1 MVALANSQAFVEAQG
16 GLVLDGLVTLLYP
29 VKNLPMDNAIQWH
42 LELKVSNST
51 SQEQGLEFM
60 HPSEIMGRSDIPSW
74 LKQLDPK
81 KLSDSRLFLG
91 WTSKAQVLL
100 GTADNFASIVDVSGA
115 FDSELT
121 RCVKTFGG
129 SAGIGMQGFASL
141 SATISGTRSVV
152 ASGISGIESKE
163 DDAVM
168 LFLANGIKNH
178 VIIYNDDEETGW
190 LIPQTTTFLFL
201 VQIYLLR
208 QPRGLEDLPSELL
221 SLPAHDGGQAA
232 FETLSRIKDSK
243 ANLNG
248 IDLWPLIKET
258 CHHLFHVSHELRQIY
273 TDARN
278 AFEVAPDF
286 IFEVELVDVALKE
299 ASMPVK
305 KAKVSSPWAHLAEHQ
320 PCVVLFC
327 KSLGQAIVSSS
338 LAGLCSNWRSVPPGS
353 RYLVATGPSILH
365 MLQKRTRKE
374 VSRLADKITWDFE
387 QPGRSTAPTSH
398 PDQMFSPSDLE
409 IRNPVG

>member
-1 MVALANSQAFVEAQG
+1 
-16 GLVLDGLVTLLYP
+16 
-29 VKNLPMDNAIQWH
+29 MDNAIQWH

-60 HPSEIMGRSDIPSW
+60 HPSEIMGRSNIPSW

-81 KLSDSRLFLG
+81 KLSDSRVFLG

-163 DDAVM
+163 DDAVI

-201 VQIYLLR
+201 VQIYLPR

-243 ANLNG
+243 TNLNG

-258 CHHLFHVSHELRQIY
+258 CHHLFHVSHELHQIY

-286 IFEVELVDVALKE
+286 IFGVELVDVALKE

-305 KAKVSSPWAHLAEHQ
+305 KAKVSSPWAHLAEH
-320 PCVVLFC
+320 
-327 KSLGQAIVSSS
+327 
-338 LAGLCSNWRSVPPGS
+338 
-353 RYLVATGPSILH
+353 
-365 MLQKRTRKE
+365 
-374 VSRLADKITWDFE
+374 
-387 QPGRSTAPTSH
+387 
-398 PDQMFSPSDLE
+398 
-409 IRNPVG
+409 